1 MERPIGVTLIS
12 FFYIFGAVVLLLTS
26 IFYHHEPN
34 GIGIA
39 ERFGIPNGPERLV
52 RVILALTTFV
62 MVYGYANLKK
72 WGFWSMIVYS
82 ILFGLLSITLMTSQ
96 NIHPF
101 LGNLIWSLIIIVYSI
116 CVKSD
121 FFKSNQV
128 S

>member
-39 ERFGIPNGPERLV
+39 ERFGTPNAPERLV
-52 RVILALTTFV
+52 RVLLALATFA

-72 WGFWSMIVYS
+72 WGFWSMTVYS
-82 ILFGLLSITLMTSQ
+82 ILFGLLSMTLMTAQ
-96 NIHPF
+96 NIQPF

-116 CVKSD
+116 CVKAA
-121 FFKSNQV
+121 FFNSYKV
-128 S
+128 